1 MPKDLLTAL
10 RRPQGAGIAELMEIT
25 GRQSHSVRAALTGF
39 RKRGIHPRR
48 IKDEPGA
55 STYRAGPACV

>member
-1 MPKDLLTAL
+1 MPRDLLTAL

-39 RKRGIHPRR
+39 RKRGIHLRR
-48 IKDEPGA
+48 IKDESGA